1 MKHTVKVVKAD
12 ELAILP
18 LEEREKLNPFPS
30 ISPQTGVAEEVKFW
44 NPRTGDYILA
54 EPYNR
59 IYREGSTIFTD
70 IAKVF
75 RQKVGAR
82 GTLIIGPK
90 ATGKTHLLAIEA
102 HRINRLYGGKIIM
115 VHDKEYR
122 EYVDLADVRVRIEE
136 VKKEKSVIKAICKEL
151 GTQCSDIDAL
161 RDAISTRGEEGWD
174 AVQVIIDDIY
184 EPLWSG
190 GDILRE
196 ILELFR
202 LHTVSKPPIIRTSVA
217 IHVGEGGARRFFDTV
232 RDELIM
238 LIHSYESGG
247 EFVQRVVEAMMH
259 GEVIP
264 GATVIPIV
272 TEWYHY
278 VDEGEV
284 EKAFKDFFSKYVAI
298 VGDPGSLKLE
308 ELVDESYVMQVVVKA
323 SKWGAY
329 RVFAD
334 ECSRIW
340 LTFKGERLQG
350 DKVYAIA
357 LSEYR
362 KLVDERNRAM
372 QTKELHKFYKRLLE
386 DVVKKI
392 MEVKGA
398 RLGKAR
404 RYRVVGDKVRWRTI
418 DYYVV
423 DEKTVVV
430 VIPQLVTRKSGVV
443 VERPNQVVEKIED
456 IDQMLPKAQVVG
468 IVTEDVDD
476 RGLRDVLGKSNYAEI
491 KLPSPMK
498 DSTLKYFYA
507 PLLSNAVD
515 SAWLQYLL
523 EKYVREAPKSVV
535 AVAKMFKT
543 LG

>member
-1 MKHTVKVVKAD
+1 VVGANK
-12 ELAILP
+12 LAILP
-18 LEEREKLNPFPS
+18 LEKRERLNPFPS
-30 ISPQTGVAEEVKFW
+30 ISPQTGTAEEVKFR
-44 NPRTGDYILA
+44 NPFTGEYILA

-59 IYREGSTIFTD
+59 IYRKESTVFID

-75 RQKVGAR
+75 AQKVGAR
-82 GTLIIGPK
+82 GTLVVGPK

-102 HRINRLYGGKIIM
+102 DYIKRRYRGRIVM

-122 EYVDLADVRVRIEE
+122 EYVELADVQVRIGE
-136 VKKEKSVIKAICKEL
+136 VKEEKSIIKAICRKL
-151 GTQCSDIDAL
+151 NVQCSDVDAL
-161 RDAISTRGEEGWD
+161 RDAISTVSKEGWD
-174 AVQVIIDDIY
+174 AVQIIIDDIY
-184 EPLWSG
+184 EPLWSRG
-190 GDILRE
+190 EDILRE
-196 ILELFR
+196 IFELFK

-217 IHVGEGGARRFFDTV
+217 IHTGEKGSRARDLFDRTK
-232 RDELIM
+232 DELAM
-238 LIHSYESGG
+238 LIHSYESGE
-247 EFVQRVVEAMMH
+247 EFVQRVIEAMMR
-259 GEVIP
+259 GEVVP

-272 TEWYHY
+272 TEWHLY

-284 EKAFKDFFSKYVAI
+284 EKAFEDFFSKYVAT
-298 VGDPGSLKLE
+298 VEDPDLRALELK
-308 ELVDESYVMQVVVKA
+308 ELVDESYVMQVAVKA

-334 ECSRIW
+334 ECNRIW
-340 LTFKGERLQG
+340 LTFKGEKLQG
-350 DKVYAIA
+350 DEVYADA
-357 LSEYR
+357 LSKYKE
-362 KLVDERNRAM
+362 LVEERNSAM
-372 QTKELHKFYKRLLE
+372 QTGELHKFYKKLLE

-398 RLGKAR
+398 QLKTAR

-423 DEKTVVV
+423 DGETVII

-456 IDQMLPKAQVVG
+456 IRQMIPAAQIVG

-476 RGLRDVLGKSNYAEI
+476 RGLRDVLGKANYAEV

-498 DSTLKYFYA
+498 DSALKYFYA
-507 PLLSNAVD
+507 PLLSSTVD
-515 SAWLQYLL
+515 RTWLQYLL
-523 EKYVREAPKSVV
+523 GRYVKEAPRSAITATMVFKS
-535 AVAKMFKT
+535 